1 VVIYG
6 GAELGGQK
14 EQLARGCDVLV
25 ATPGRLLDALER
37 GAVTLA
43 KVRYLVLDEAD
54 RILDLG
60 FEPMIRRLLLSPDF
74 VRYDDVRP
82 DEGRSYFESDNNG
95 MGAGIITR
103 TSSEPGSGLQTLMF
117 SATFPTEIQILARDF
132 MKDEYCRLRIGR

>member
-1 VVIYG
+1 MIYG

-74 VRYDDVRP
+74 VRDEVGPDDNRN
-82 DEGRSYFESDNNG
+82 YYESDSNG
-95 MGAGIITR
+95 MGAGVSR
-103 TSSEPGSGLQTLMF
+103 TSSEPGSGLLQTLMF
-117 SATFPTEIQILARDF
+117 SATFPSKIQILARDF
-132 MKDEYCRLRIGR
+132 LKDEYCRLRVGR